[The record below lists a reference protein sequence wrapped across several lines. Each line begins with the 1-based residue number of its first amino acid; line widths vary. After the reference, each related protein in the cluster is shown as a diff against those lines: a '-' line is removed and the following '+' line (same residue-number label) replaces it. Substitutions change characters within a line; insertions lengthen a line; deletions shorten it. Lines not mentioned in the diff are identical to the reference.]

1 MAISKDKKNT
11 LVADLT
17 ELLSS
22 AKLTAYAN
30 YQGLTVAE
38 LEDLRHAAREQGV
51 RIKIV
56 KNRLVRVAMNEIA
69 VYKDTDTTHLTGQL
83 VYAISD
89 SDEVAP
95 AKVLAEFGKTH
106 KALELVGGF
115 SDGGRMIDT
124 AEINA
129 LAALP
134 SKNEL
139 VAQVVAQLLSPV
151 NDSISGLAGGL
162 SGIVSGL
169 EAKLEAQSEVLLEK
183 TINVLSFGI
192 DIKLIYRKANMADIK
207 KLAEELVNLTV
218 LEVNELKNTLKDEY
232 GIEPAAAAVAVA
244 AAPAAAAEEE
254 GKSEFNVVLKD
265 AGAQK
270 IAVIKAVKEATGLG
284 LGEAKAIVDGAP
296 ATVKEK
302 VKKDEAEALKKTLE
316 EAGATVELA

>member
-17 ELLSS
+17 KLLSS

-30 YQGLTVAE
+30 YQGLSVAE
-38 LEDLRHAAREQGV
+38 LEELRKSAREQGV
-51 RIKIV
+51 KIKIV

-106 KALELVGGF
+106 KALELIGGF
-115 SDGGRMIDT
+115 SDAGQMINT
-124 AEINA
+124 AEITA

-139 VAQVVAQLLSPV
+139 VAQLLSPV
-151 NDSISGLAGGL
+151 NDSVSGLSGGL

-169 EAKLEAQSEVLLEK
+169 EAKL
-183 TINVLSFGI
+183 
-192 DIKLIYRKANMADIK
+192 
-207 KLAEELVNLTV
+207 
-218 LEVNELKNTLKDEY
+218 
-232 GIEPAAAAVAVA
+232 
-244 AAPAAAAEEE
+244 
-254 GKSEFNVVLKD
+254 
-265 AGAQK
+265 GA
-270 IAVIKAVKEATGLG
+270 
-284 LGEAKAIVDGAP
+284 
-296 ATVKEK
+296 
-302 VKKDEAEALKKTLE
+302 
-316 EAGATVELA
+316 